1 MSNAS
6 PSRST
11 GIPSWRTQSTVAQ
24 QSALL
29 AKPSTRD
36 VPRATE
42 ASIATLCEI
51 DLSPGTFIE
60 PFIGPC
66 LLIRIVLD
74 IATSG
79 MLHNVTPCDYLA
91 FDFAFCIKALHVR
104 RNGIPLADD

>member
-1 MSNAS
+1 
-6 PSRST
+6 
-11 GIPSWRTQSTVAQ
+11 VDQ

-29 AKPSTRD
+29 AKPSTRE
-36 VPRATE
+36 VPCAIE

-51 DLSPGTFIE
+51 DLSPGTLIAPLIE
-60 PFIGPC
+60 LCP
-66 LLIRIVLD
+66 LIRIVLD

-91 FDFAFCIKALHVR
+91 YDFAPCIKAQQVR